1 MKGQGKVS
9 QKKMILC
16 ITFWGHLGTG
26 KDVFR
31 QRSFA
36 FSSYAFTWRNH
47 DITPC
52 HSTKCE
58 LLLPSAIS
66 FLHNHICK
74 LISIMEQITQAPS
87 RMKDCGSL
95 PSLLSNMAKVMRIL
109 LKCIIA
115 SHVSWLW
122 QNLHYV
128 PWITT
133 HLNIATYGF
142 TDVIM
147 VQPLQLYMILFYL

>member
-1 MKGQGKVS
+1 MNGQGKVS
-9 QKKMILC
+9 QTKWFCVKL
-16 ITFWGHLGTG
+16 FWGHLGIG

-31 QRSFA
+31 QRSYA

-47 DITPC
+47 HITPC

-74 LISIMEQITQAPS
+74 LISIMELLCFQITQAPS
-87 RMKDCGSL
+87 RMKNCGSL
-95 PSLLSNMAKVMRIL
+95 PSLLSNVAKVMRIFL
-109 LKCIIA
+109 ECIIA
-115 SHVSWLW
+115 SHFRWLW
-122 QNLHYV
+122 QNLHYA

-133 HLNIATYGF
+133 HFNIPSYGF
-142 TDVIM
+142 TDVIWCNH
-147 VQPLQLYMILFYL
+147 YN